1 MLKRMSTAITA
12 NEPGLLQTP
21 GADADRKTSHADGAV
36 RFNVPSLQRESSGST
51 RMSLA
56 GALSSTGGSRL
67 SLAGVR
73 LAAKR
78 MSRGSSLLKRA
89 ADAEQGPLVQEPTYR
104 MEPKTKFRSSAAEKV
119 IKDVLEDRLENF
131 QYTDPKL
138 SATITRILTDEIK
151 DGVKVCC
158 FDRYK
163 IVVVVTLSQKCQ
175 QGIMATSRCNW
186 DTKNDNF
193 ATYTFENANI
203 VCSASVYGV
212 YME

>member
-1 MLKRMSTAITA
+1 MLKRLSNVINA

-36 RFNVPSLQRESSGST
+36 RFNMPSLQRESTGST

-56 GALSSTGGSRL
+56 GVLSSTGGSRL
-67 SLAGVR
+67 SLGGVR

-78 MSRGSSLLKRA
+78 LSRSSSLKRST
-89 ADAEQGPLVQEPTYR
+89 DAEPGPFVQEPTYR
-104 MEPKTKFRSSAAEKV
+104 MEPKTKFRSLTVEKV
-119 IKDVLEDRLENF
+119 IKNVLEDRLENF
-131 QYTDPKL
+131 EYTDPKL

-151 DGVKVCC
+151 EGVKTYC

-163 IVVVVTLSQKCQ
+163 IVCVVSLAQKCK
-175 QGIMATSRCNW
+175 QGIVATSRCNW

-193 ATYTFENANI
+193 ASYTFENANV
-203 VCSASVYGV
+203 VCSASVFGV